1 MKKPIFRKSHS
12 GNSPLLP
19 PAIFLFLMLFQ
30 IQFVQGQHSDLD
42 LVLKKLDAGESVENM
57 TIVLGDINFATG
69 TANLEPLAKSY
80 LDKVGALLEAAP
92 NLNLS
97 IEGHTDNTGTQQVN
111 ERLSTDRANAVMQY
125 LTGRGIEAG
134 RLEARGFGSSA
145 PVADNS
151 IPEGRAKNRRV
162 EMDILRNAE
171 AKTIQDII
179 ILRNGTR
186 LGATVQRYDEN
197 EVVYVQFSTSGER
210 IVLTDRVERI
220 IFADGREVVF
230 QQKTPSPTPSRRSAP
245 FRPFAESEAFHP
257 GQFFV
262 GLGYGIKSNIGIGYG
277 NSQVAIPPCLLIL
290 EMPLGYNFGAGIS
303 AGGLTWNPLNDED
316 NDYGYYALSPR
327 LAYHFNLGP
336 KLDLFAGASLNFR
349 MGSLQTVSPA
359 GDSALLTNLKVD
371 GSAFFGARYYLGRF
385 FGFFAEW
392 GGDNISCAKAGLSFR
407 FGN

>member
-1 MKKPIFRKSHS
+1 MKKPIFRKKKAVSHF
-12 GNSPLLP
+12 GKLP
-19 PAIFLFLMLFQ
+19 ALWLFLMLFQ
-30 IQFVQGQHSDLD
+30 LQFVQGQHSDLD

-69 TANLEPLAKSY
+69 TANLEPVAKTY
-80 LDKVGALLEAAP
+80 LDKVSALLEAAP

-111 ERLSTDRANAVMQY
+111 ERLSIDRANAVMGY
-125 LTGRGIEAG
+125 LTGRGIGAE
-134 RLEARGFGSSA
+134 RLEARGFGSSV
-145 PVADNS
+145 PVADNTV
-151 IPEGRAKNRRV
+151 PEGRAKNRRV
-162 EMDILRNAE
+162 EMEILRNAE

-179 ILRNGTR
+179 MLRNGTR
-186 LGATVQRYDEN
+186 LGATVRRYDDD
-197 EVVYVQFSTSGER
+197 EVVYVQFSASEER
-210 IVLTDRVERI
+210 ILPTDRVERI

-230 QQKTPSPTPSRRSAP
+230 QQKSPTPAPSRRSGS

-257 GQFFV
+257 GQFYV

-303 AGGLTWNPLNDED
+303 AGVMTWKPLNDED

-349 MGSLQTVSPA
+349 MGSLQTVSPT
-359 GDSALLTNLKVD
+359 GNSALLTNLKVD
-371 GSAFFGARYYLGRF
+371 GSAFFGARYYLARF